1 MTTTKQ
7 PIKTYIEEYEEDKE
21 MGEVGQD
28 ESVTKNKNLD
38 EADDN
43 ENEDTS
49 NIKTRRT

>member
-7 PIKTYIEEYEEDKE
+7 TCKAYNEDYEEDKE

-28 ESVTKNKNLD
+28 ESVTKNPDKAD
-38 EADDN
+38 EN

-49 NIKTRRT
+49 NIKTRR